1 MSSSKF
7 SLFFVQ
13 KRAFKVFN
21 KESKQDSYSTKKL
34 LKKCFA
40 FTNNDLEDKALNS
53 LPYYGH
59 VTFWIDFLNFYNVSS
74 SKENL
79 KFHSNHYFCIFCGT
93 KIIDTISL

>member
-1 MSSSKF
+1 MNSSKF

-40 FTNNDLEDKALNS
+40 FTNNDLEDKIARDPIYDAFKYLQS
-53 LPYYGH
+53 LKRLK
-59 VTFWIDFLNFYNVSS
+59 I
-74 SKENL
+74 SK
-79 KFHSNHYFCIFCGT
+79 Y
-93 KIIDTISL
+93 